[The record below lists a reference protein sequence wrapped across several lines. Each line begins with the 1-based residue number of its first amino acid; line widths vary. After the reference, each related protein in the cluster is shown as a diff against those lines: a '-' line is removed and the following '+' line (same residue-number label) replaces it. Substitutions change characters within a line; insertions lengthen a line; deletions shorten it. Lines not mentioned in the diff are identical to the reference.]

1 MTFINNFII
10 YHILILIFLLVLTRI
25 QETSDQYVCWD
36 VLLLNLLTPS
46 EVCLFNECF
55 VLIYIIKASIHP
67 HPFAFN
73 FIIFNIRFM
82 DLVLIGFEKD
92 FHINII
98 INLYIMDSKFVK

>member
-1 MTFINNFII
+1 M
-10 YHILILIFLLVLTRI
+10 
-25 QETSDQYVCWD
+25 CAD

-46 EVCLFNECF
+46 EVCLFNVMLCID
-55 VLIYIIKASIHP
+55 IYYKGFIHP

-92 FHINII
+92 FHINIQLFSFLRI
-98 INLYIMDSKFVK
+98 YSQLNSRTFLSLYLRASCFSACGFLS

>member
-1 MTFINNFII
+1 M
-10 YHILILIFLLVLTRI
+10 
-25 QETSDQYVCWD
+25 CAD

-46 EVCLFNECF
+46 EVCLFNVMLCID
-55 VLIYIIKASIHP
+55 IYYKGFIHP

-98 INLYIMDSKFVK
+98 INLYIMDSKFIK

>member
-1 MTFINNFII
+1 M
-10 YHILILIFLLVLTRI
+10 
-25 QETSDQYVCWD
+25 CAD

-46 EVCLFNECF
+46 EVCLFNVMLCTD
-55 VLIYIIKASIHP
+55 IYYKGFIHP

-92 FHINII
+92 FHINIV
-98 INLYIMDSKFVK
+98 INLYIMDSKFIK